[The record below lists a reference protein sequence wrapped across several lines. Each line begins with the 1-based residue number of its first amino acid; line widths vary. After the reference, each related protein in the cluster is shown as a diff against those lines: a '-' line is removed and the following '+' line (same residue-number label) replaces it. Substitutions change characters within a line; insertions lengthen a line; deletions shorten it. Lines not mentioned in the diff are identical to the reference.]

1 MAAQKPR
8 SGDGP
13 MEVSKEGRSMVMRI
27 PVEGGGRIVLEI
39 TPDEAR
45 ALRDELLN
53 AIGDER

>member
-13 MEVSKEGRSMVMRI
+13 MEVSKEGRSMIMRI

-39 TPDEAR
+39 SPDEAR
-45 ALRDELLN
+45 ALRDELVN